1 VPEATAAVSV
11 GAFVRA
17 HATTNVGATSKTAGA
32 LAKTDSKRIGRASD
46 PRRGGGLLPPARLR
60 VGDPEGHRGPCRPSS
75 GSLYYHFDSK
85 EEIVEAV
92 LTVGVERAFGGT
104 REAVA
109 ALGVGADPL
118 ARLRTAIATHLRVV
132 LTDSAYAS
140 ANLRIFGQIPEAIRA
155 RHLKLHRAYGAYW
168 RGLFQDA
175 ADAGLI
181 RADCD
186 LSVIRM
192 LTLGAL
198 NWSVEWYRD
207 GRRSPWIAAE
217 ASTMILDGIAL
228 GPRSAPPAAPR
239 NPRRRNQPRGS
250 SRVSRRRM

>member
-1 VPEATAAVSV
+1 MTLKDIA
-11 GAFVRA
+11 
-17 HATTNVGATSKTAGA
+17 
-32 LAKTDSKRIGRASD
+32 GRA
-46 PRRGGGLLPPARLR
+46 GLQA
-60 VGDPEGHRGPCRPSS
+60 

-92 LTVGVERAFGGT
+92 LTAGVERAFGGT

-175 ADAGLI
+175 ADAGLDPRRLRPLRDPHADAR
-181 RADCD
+181 RAQ
-186 LSVIRM
+186 LVGRM
-192 LTLGAL
+192 VSRRAP
-198 NWSVEWYRD
+198 VARRD
-207 GRRSPWIAAE
+207 RRRGVHDDPRRHRAPAPARRRSP
-217 ASTMILDGIAL
+217 
-228 GPRSAPPAAPR
+228 
-239 NPRRRNQPRGS
+239 RRQNQLRGS
-250 SRVSRRRM
+250 GRVSRRRT